1 MQGKLL
7 NNNQPDIK
15 ETLQIIRLALNSMQA
30 KAKKQDE
37 LLNAAMQILNG
48 LALEILSLRGVDT
61 LDVKLRHIAADITE
75 NSPTDVTLSLRLT
88 TPEQVAEKAQEVM
101 ADELE
106 KRTRRD
112 N

>member
-1 MQGKLL
+1 M
-7 NNNQPDIK
+7 
-15 ETLQIIRLALNSMQA
+15 QIISLALNSMQA

-75 NSPTDVTLSLRLT
+75 NSPADVTLSLRLT
-88 TPEQVAEKAQEVM
+88 TPEQVAQEVM